1 MQRRSEKNRLSWV
14 SQGEG
19 TPRKDQRELTAN
31 LLTRPACPAR
41 LSCDRS
47 RVTQQVH
54 WGKGFICV
62 TREFIMGYLLFFNV
76 MFFFT
81 FEAVFYAFDRKSR
94 RVHSRSPSCQAIQSP
109 PRDSIVNGLSRFFPE
124 TRGANTS
131 MCMYA
136 FFSFFQTGAQ
146 YTYSSMIVS

>member
-1 MQRRSEKNRLSWV
+1 MLATIIKRNICLTIQSNNDICFPCPMPTTSPFCLSHL
-14 SQGEG
+14 
-19 TPRKDQRELTAN
+19 PTAGPSN
-31 LLTRPACPAR
+31 QNHLPIPYLLIWEDKPSP
-41 LSCDRS
+41 LL
-47 RVTQQVH
+47 
-54 WGKGFICV
+54 
-62 TREFIMGYLLFFNV
+62 GYLLFFNV

-81 FEAVFYAFDRKSR
+81 FEAVFYAFGRKSR